1 MNSSSRRSVRSP
13 THPNPRFPTLT
24 RAYRLPVFRTLI
36 MGSAL
41 AIFGILPRP
50 GLAADDWQ
58 VPRTAWGVPD
68 LQGVWDYSS
77 RTALERHPRFE
88 GALTISQERAEQLVP
103 SLQQYTDA
111 LEERGA
117 EAPGPHNV
125 GGYNAFWI
133 SPGDWLAVIDG
144 ELRTSMI
151 IEPEDGRIPWTDQGQ
166 ELRAAQRAAMAYPD
180 LDENDG
186 PEGRS
191 LAERC
196 LLSFASIVPFM
207 PSLYNNTTQIVQ
219 SPTHVMILAE
229 MAHDAR
235 IVKIDGSHDPHGI
248 PQWHGDSIGYYDGD
262 TLVVETINFHP
273 EQVARG
279 GGYTSANARITER
292 FYRVNERELRYQFT
306 IDDAELYETPWTGEM
321 PMFASPDLY
330 EYACHEGNHSM
341 PGILMG
347 ARVLEQLEQEN

>member
-1 MNSSSRRSVRSP
+1 MNSSIVFRNAVRRSSP
-13 THPNPRFPTLT
+13 FWSAAVLSAGLLSASPVMGADAPAATAPTT
-24 RAYRLPVFRTLI
+24 WPVT
-36 MGSAL
+36 S
-41 AIFGILPRP
+41 
-50 GLAADDWQ
+50 
-58 VPRTAWGVPD
+58 WGVPD
-68 LQGVWDYSS
+68 LQGIFDYSS
-77 RTALERHPRFE
+77 RTGVERQPQFE
-88 GALTISQERAEQLVP
+88 GRLTISQEEAERLVP

-133 SPGDWLAVIDG
+133 NPGDWLAVIDG
-144 ELRTSMI
+144 ELRTSFI
-151 IEPEDGRIPWTDQGQ
+151 IEPEDGRIPWNEGGR
-166 ELRAAQRAAMAYPD
+166 EVRAAQRAAMSYAD

-196 LLSFASIVPFM
+196 LISFASIVPSL
-207 PSLYNNTTQIVQ
+207 PSLYNNTIQIVQ

-235 IVKIDGSHDPHGI
+235 IVKIGGKHNAAGI
-248 PQWHGDSIGYYDGD
+248 RQWHGDSIGWYEGN

-273 EQVARG
+273 EQVARA
-279 GGYTSANARITER
+279 GGYTSTNAKITER
-292 FYRVNERELRYQFT
+292 FYRVNEREIRYQFT
-306 IDDAELYETPWTGEM
+306 VEDPDLYSAPWTGEM
-321 PMFASPDLY
+321 PMFAAPNLY

-347 ARVLEQLEQEN
+347 ARVLEQLETAEQD

>member
-1 MNSSSRRSVRSP
+1 MIKSMFIRRTHHLSAAVLCAGVLLSSP
-13 THPNPRFPTLT
+13 LQ
-24 RAYRLPVFRTLI
+24 
-36 MGSAL
+36 
-41 AIFGILPRP
+41 
-50 GLAADDWQ
+50 AADAADW
-58 VPRTAWGVPD
+58 PTTNWGVPD
-68 LQGVWDYSS
+68 LQGIWDYSS
-77 RTALERHPRFE
+77 RTAVERGPQFE
-88 GALTISQERAEQLVP
+88 GKLTITQEEAERLVP

-144 ELRTSMI
+144 ELRTSFI
-151 IEPEDGRIPWTDQGQ
+151 IEPEDGRIPWKEGGR
-166 ELRAAQRAAMAYPD
+166 EARSAQRAAMSYAH
-180 LDENDG
+180 LDQNDG

-196 LLSFASIVPFM
+196 ILSFASIVPSL
-207 PSLYNNTTQIVQ
+207 PSLYNNTIQIVQ

-235 IVKIDGSHDPHGI
+235 IVKINGKHNAANI
-248 PQWHGDSIGYYDGD
+248 PQWHGDSIGWYEGN

-279 GGYTSANARITER
+279 GAYTSANAKITER
-292 FYRVNERELRYQFT
+292 FYRVNEREIRYQFT
-306 IDDAELYETPWTGEM
+306 IEDPELYNTAWTGEL

-347 ARVLEQLEQEN
+347 ARVLEQLSAQ

>member
-1 MNSSSRRSVRSP
+1 MSNSVLCTTLRSVS
-13 THPNPRFPTLT
+13 L
-24 RAYRLPVFRTLI
+24 L
-36 MGSAL
+36 SAGML
-41 AIFGILPRP
+41 FSGAVLS
-50 GLAADDWQ
+50 ADTWT
-58 VPRTAWGVPD
+58 PPMTSWGVPD
-68 LQGVWDYSS
+68 LQGIWDYSS

-88 GALTISQERAEQLVP
+88 GKLTVTQEEAERLVP
-103 SLQQYTDA
+103 SLQEYTDA

-133 SPGDWLAVIDG
+133 NPGDFLAVIDG
-144 ELRTSMI
+144 ELRTSLL
-151 IEPEDGRIPWTDQGQ
+151 IEPEDGRIPWTENGQ
-166 ELRAAQRAAMAYPD
+166 QIRRQQRAAMSYAH

-196 LLSFASIVPFM
+196 MLSFASIVPFM

-235 IVKIDGSHDPHGI
+235 IVKIGGQHDAYNI
-248 PQWHGDSIGYYDGD
+248 PQWHGDSIGYYEGN
-262 TLVVETINFHP
+262 TLVVETVNFHP

-279 GGYTSANARITER
+279 TGYTSASAKITER
-292 FYRVNERELRYQFT
+292 FYRVSDTEVRYQFT
-306 IDDAELYETPWTGEM
+306 VEDPELYETAWTGEL
-321 PMFASPDLY
+321 PMHAASDLY

-347 ARVLEQLEQEN
+347 ARVLEQLEGQ

>member
-1 MNSSSRRSVRSP
+1 MSNNVLRASINRVSLLSAGMLFSSAV
-13 THPNPRFPTLT
+13 
-24 RAYRLPVFRTLI
+24 
-36 MGSAL
+36 
-41 AIFGILPRP
+41 
-50 GLAADDWQ
+50 LAADTWT
-58 VPRTAWGVPD
+58 PPMTSWGVPD
-68 LQGVWDYSS
+68 VQGIWDYSS

-88 GALTISQERAEQLVP
+88 GKLTVTMEEAERLVP
-103 SLQQYTDA
+103 SLQEYTDA

-133 SPGDWLAVIDG
+133 NPGDFLAVIDG
-144 ELRTSMI
+144 ELRTSFI
-151 IEPEDGRIPWTDQGQ
+151 IEPEDGRIPWTENGQ
-166 ELRAAQRAAMAYPD
+166 QIRRQQRTAMSYAH

-196 LLSFASIVPFM
+196 MISFASIVPFM

-235 IVKIDGSHDPHGI
+235 IVKIGGQHDPHNI
-248 PQWHGDSIGYYDGD
+248 PQWHGDSIGYYEGN

-279 GGYTSANARITER
+279 GAYTSASAKITER
-292 FYRVNERELRYQFT
+292 FYKVNDRELRYQFT
-306 IDDAELYETPWTGEM
+306 VEDSELYQTAWTGELAM
-321 PMFASPDLY
+321 YSSPDLY

-347 ARVLEQLEQEN
+347 ARVLEQLGN

>member
-1 MNSSSRRSVRSP
+1 MNVNLLQQKTASLSLSLLAACLISSS
-13 THPNPRFPTLT
+13 
-24 RAYRLPVFRTLI
+24 VF
-36 MGSAL
+36 
-41 AIFGILPRP
+41 
-50 GLAADDWQ
+50 AAEDGQ
-58 VPRTAWGVPD
+58 TPLTAWGVPD
-68 LQGVWDYSS
+68 LQGIWDYSS
-77 RTALERHPRFE
+77 RTAVERHPRFE
-88 GALTISQERAEQLVP
+88 GKLTISQEDAERLVP
-103 SLQQYTDA
+103 SLQEYTDA

-133 SPGDWLAVIDG
+133 NPGDWLAVIDG
-144 ELRTSMI
+144 ELRTSLI
-151 IEPEDGRIPWTDQGQ
+151 IEPEDGRIPWTENGRDI
-166 ELRAAQRAAMAYPD
+166 RAAQRAAMAYPD
-180 LDENDG
+180 MDENDG

-196 LLSFASIVPFM
+196 MLSFASIVPFT

-235 IVKIDGSHDPHGI
+235 IVKIDGEHDPHGV
-248 PQWHGDSIGYYDGD
+248 PRWHGDSIGYYEGD

-279 GGYTSANARITER
+279 SGYTSANARITER
-292 FYRVNERELRYQFT
+292 FSRVNERELRYQFT
-306 IDDAELYETPWTGEM
+306 IEDPELYATPWTGEL
-321 PMFASPDLY
+321 PMFAAPDLY

-347 ARVLEQLEQEN
+347 ARVLEQMAEEGGE

>member
-1 MNSSSRRSVRSP
+1 MNSKLLQKKTVTLSMALFAAGLISSSVIAQDEWQTP
-13 THPNPRFPTLT
+13 TT
-24 RAYRLPVFRTLI
+24 
-36 MGSAL
+36 
-41 AIFGILPRP
+41 
-50 GLAADDWQ
+50 D
-58 VPRTAWGVPD
+58 WGVPD
-68 LQGVWDYSS
+68 LQGIWDYSS

-88 GALTISQERAEQLVP
+88 GKLTVTQEEAERLVP
-103 SLQQYTDA
+103 SLQEYTDA

-117 EAPGPHNV
+117 EAPGPDNV

-133 SPGDWLAVIDG
+133 SPGDFLAVIDG
-144 ELRTSMI
+144 ELRTSLV
-151 IEPEDGRIPWTDQGQ
+151 IEPDNGRIPWTDNGRDIRSA
-166 ELRAAQRAAMAYPD
+166 ERAAMAYED
-180 LDENDG
+180 MDENDG

-196 LLSFASIVPFM
+196 MLSFASIVPFM

-235 IVKIDGSHDPHGI
+235 IVKLGGQHDPHNV
-248 PQWHGDSIGYYDGD
+248 PRWHGDSIGYYEGD

-279 GGYTSANARITER
+279 SGYTSANAKITER
-292 FYRVNERELRYQFT
+292 FYRVSERELRYQFT
-306 IDDAELYETPWTGEM
+306 IEDAELYETPWTGEL
-321 PMFASPDLY
+321 PMYAAPDLY

-347 ARVLEQLEQEN
+347 ARVLEQMDEEGEEGGN